1 MLEVSARNLSRSFLQ
16 KSFQKIQKSSCH
28 SPPTPYSLRMSTT
41 STTTRCAA
49 PPVPVLFAKDTKSSF
64 PVLSFK
70 DKGCQLVSLDKS
82 KKLCLSLQKSN
93 GEHVITTSL
102 HTAKATQI
110 YDLGSS
116 GFSLRFEEK
125 NNWKLTSTIFLNR
138 QELENLRDKL
148 VAFLA

>member
-1 MLEVSARNLSRSFLQ
+1 
-16 KSFQKIQKSSCH
+16 
-28 SPPTPYSLRMSTT
+28 MSTT
-41 STTTRCAA
+41 STTTRRTA
-49 PPVPVLFAKDTKSSF
+49 PPVPVLFAKDTTSSF

-70 DKGCQLVSLDKS
+70 DKGCQMVSLDKS
-82 KKLCLSLQKSN
+82 QKLGLSLQKSN
-93 GEHVITTSL
+93 GEHVVMTSL

-125 NNWKLTSTIFLNR
+125 NNWRLTSTVFLNR
-138 QELENLRDKL
+138 KELENLRDKL